1 MKIQKTFANNMKDPE
16 RLFFSGFPLTMYLSL
31 LVTYNGY
38 IRVLAILGGVKIFFS
53 LPPSS
58 TGDRGS

>member
-16 RLFFSGFPLTMYLSL
+16 RLFSGFPLTMYLSI

-38 IRVLAILGGVKIFFS
+38 IRVLAILEGVKIFFS

>member
-16 RLFFSGFPLTMYLSL
+16 RLFSGFPLTMYLSI

-38 IRVLAILGGVKIFFS
+38 IRVLAILEGVKIFFF
-53 LPPSS
+53 SS
-58 TGDRGS
+58 PLFDG